1 MSQMV
6 HAVQCPRHISRW
18 FITGMDSCPIYKTSL
33 TSPRAYCGLLCCRSA
48 QILQYYLYIWFLL
61 LTTSTVSHTKC
72 FLNDFQSVCAGN
84 LGNMP
89 LIIIPAVCKEKGS
102 PFGSPDTCQTYGLAY
117 VSLSMAV
124 IQYFIST

>member
-1 MSQMV
+1 MGCC
-6 HAVQCPRHISRW
+6 A
-18 FITGMDSCPIYKTSL
+18 
-33 TSPRAYCGLLCCRSA
+33 AGLLKFYNTIYIYGFCY
-48 QILQYYLYIWFLL
+48 LQHLL
-61 LTTSTVSHTKC
+61 FHSRNV
-72 FLNDFQSVCAGN
+72 FLNDFQSLCAGN